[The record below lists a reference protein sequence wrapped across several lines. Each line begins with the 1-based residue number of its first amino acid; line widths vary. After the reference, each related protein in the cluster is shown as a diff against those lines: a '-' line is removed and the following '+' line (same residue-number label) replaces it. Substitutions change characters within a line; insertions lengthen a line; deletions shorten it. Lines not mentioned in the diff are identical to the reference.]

1 MAMMTK
7 SEKRYQIIITSIVL
21 LLVVATICPFVL
33 LFMSS
38 ISSESSLIRNGYQF
52 WPKEFSLNA
61 YKYITRNADTIL
73 RAYGLTILTTVVG
86 TFLCLFLTITLAYPL
101 SRKNLKGR
109 RVILLLILLT
119 MLFHGG
125 VVPSYILWV
134 KYLHIKNTFWALVL
148 PNLLLNSFHLILM
161 KNYFENSIP
170 QQIIEAAQI
179 DGAGHLAVLW
189 HVILPMGK
197 PIIATIMMFTIL
209 TYWNDWV
216 NPLYFVSD
224 SKMWSLQ
231 ILLENIM
238 NNIQFLVKNSKVAAQ
253 IGLSVASLP
262 SVSVRMAIAALGIL
276 PILIL
281 FPFFQKYIV
290 KGISLGALKE

>member
-1 MAMMTK
+1 MMTK
-7 SEKRYQIIITSIVL
+7 SEKRYQIIITGIVL
-21 LLVVATICPFVL
+21 LLVFATICPFVI

-61 YKYITRNADTIL
+61 YKYISRNADTIL

>member
-1 MAMMTK
+1 MMTK

-61 YKYITRNADTIL
+61 YKYITRNADTII
-73 RAYGLTILTTVVG
+73 RAYGLTILTTIVG

-189 HVILPMGK
+189 HVILPIGK

-253 IGLSVASLP
+253 IGLSVSSLP

>member
-1 MAMMTK
+1 MMTK

-73 RAYGLTILTTVVG
+73 RAYGLTILTTIVG

-101 SRKNLKGR
+101 SRRNLKGR

-253 IGLSVASLP
+253 IGLSVSSLP

>member
-1 MAMMTK
+1 MMTK

-61 YKYITRNADTIL
+61 YKYITRNADTII
-73 RAYGLTILTTVVG
+73 RAYGLTILTTIVG

-134 KYLHIKNTFWALVL
+134 KYLHITNTFWALVL

-189 HVILPMGK
+189 HVILPMVK

-253 IGLSVASLP
+253 IGLSVSSLP

>member
-1 MAMMTK
+1 MMTK

>member
-1 MAMMTK
+1 MMTK
-7 SEKRYQIIITSIVL
+7 SEKRYQIVITIIVL
-21 LLVVATICPFVL
+21 LLVFATICPFVL

-61 YKYITRNADTIL
+61 YKYITRNADTII
-73 RAYGLTILTTVVG
+73 RAYGLTILTTGVG

-253 IGLSVASLP
+253 IGLSVSSLP

>member
-1 MAMMTK
+1 MKTK
-7 SEKRYQIIITSIVL
+7 SEIRYQIVITCIIL
-21 LLVVATICPFVL
+21 LLVFVTICPFVL

-61 YKYITRNADTIL
+61 YIYITRNADTIL
-73 RAYGLTILTTVVG
+73 RAYGLTILTTIVG
-86 TFLCLFLTITLAYPL
+86 TALCLFVTVTLAYPL

-109 RVILLLILLT
+109 KVILLLILLT

-125 VVPSYILWV
+125 VVPSYILWA
-134 KYLHIKNTFWALVL
+134 KYLRIKNTFWALVL
-148 PNLLLNSFHLILM
+148 PNLLVNSFHVILM

-179 DGAGHLAVLW
+179 DGAGHIGVLW

-197 PIIATIMMFTIL
+197 PIIATITMFTIL

-216 NPLYFVSD
+216 NPLYFVND

-238 NNIQFLVKNSKVAAQ
+238 DNIQFLVKNSKVAAQ
-253 IGLSVASLP
+253 MGLSVTSIP
-262 SVSVRMAIAALGIL
+262 SVSVRMAIAALGVL
-276 PILIL
+276 PILVL

-290 KGISLGALKE
+290 KGISLGAVKE

>member
-1 MAMMTK
+1 MMTK

-73 RAYGLTILTTVVG
+73 RAYGLTILTTIVG

-253 IGLSVASLP
+253 IGLSVSSLP

>member
-1 MAMMTK
+1 MMTK
-7 SEKRYQIIITSIVL
+7 SEKRYQIVITSIVL

-73 RAYGLTILTTVVG
+73 RAYGLTILTTIVG

-101 SRKNLKGR
+101 SRRNLKGR

-253 IGLSVASLP
+253 IGLSVSSLP

>member
-1 MAMMTK
+1 MMTK

-61 YKYITRNADTIL
+61 YKYITRNADTII
-73 RAYGLTILTTVVG
+73 RAYGLTILTTIVG
-86 TFLCLFLTITLAYPL
+86 TLLCLFLTITLAYPL

-253 IGLSVASLP
+253 IGLSVSSLP